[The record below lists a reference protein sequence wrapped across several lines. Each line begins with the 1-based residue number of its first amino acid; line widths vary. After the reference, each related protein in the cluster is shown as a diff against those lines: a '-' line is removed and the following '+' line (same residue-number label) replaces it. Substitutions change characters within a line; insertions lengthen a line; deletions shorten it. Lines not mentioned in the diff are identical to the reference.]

1 MPDWSLVQ
9 RDCGVTELLMDELE
23 LLPCPQRMIGHRCNH
38 PAEVVSK
45 HVFGEMEVVSIYCI
59 LGHVYSGPREF
70 VTAP

>member
-1 MPDWSLVQ
+1 
-9 RDCGVTELLMDELE
+9 MDELE
-23 LLPCPQRMIGHRCNH
+23 LLPCPQRMIGRRCNH

-70 VTAP
+70 VIAP